1 MQIQTSIL
9 AVVLTPIIT
18 AVVSAFITYYL
29 AMRSKKNEAMLKFK
43 EEKYSRLLVLLQ
55 GFVGQTATSALKK
68 EFFEEQYKSWLYCS
82 DEVVIAINQMLE
94 LIISHKGTN
103 PDRDKGKQAVGN
115 IVLAMRK
122 DLLGKTNLKN
132 IDFSYTDVLK

>member
-1 MQIQTSIL
+1 MQIQTSIFVL
-9 AVVLTPIIT
+9 VLTPIIT
-18 AVVSAFITYYL
+18 ATVSAYITYFFTI
-29 AMRSKKNEAMLKFK
+29 RSKKSEAMLKFK

-55 GFVGQTATSALKK
+55 GFVGKTASSALKK

-82 DEVVIAINQMLE
+82 DEVVTATNQMIE
-94 LIISHKGTN
+94 LVINHRGTY

-122 DLLGKTNLKN
+122 DLLGSTNLKN
-132 IDFSYTDVLK
+132 TDFVYIDVLD

>member
-68 EFFEEQYKSWLYCS
+68 EFFEEQYKSCFT
-82 DEVVIAINQMLE
+82 V
-94 LIISHKGTN
+94 
-103 PDRDKGKQAVGN
+103 GK
-115 IVLAMRK
+115 
-122 DLLGKTNLKN
+122 LLLQ
-132 IDFSYTDVLK
+132 